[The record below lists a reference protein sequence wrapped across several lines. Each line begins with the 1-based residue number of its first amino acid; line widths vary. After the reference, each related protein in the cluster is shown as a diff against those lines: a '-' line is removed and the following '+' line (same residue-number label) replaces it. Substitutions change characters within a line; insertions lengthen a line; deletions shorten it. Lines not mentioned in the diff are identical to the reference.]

1 MIVINAC
8 NVQIMNATIG
18 ICRETNQIYIFQVLA
33 HLLQNPLEI
42 TLFTFPAMRNP
53 SRAVLFISKLATKSL
68 LMLQR
73 SRSQVPQQRPRPTNL
88 TFWNW
93 TAATQVEQK
102 NLRYNN
108 QWNFSK
114 TCSENMLF
122 YVCNFS
128 FWLEFN
134 YLFFTH
140 CYETFTC
147 TGYGGL
153 SVVIEGPHRSEIE
166 CKHYE
171 NRKYKISYS
180 PHEPGIYILNLRFAD
195 DHLPG
200 NIIGRTFAI

>member
-1 MIVINAC
+1 
-8 NVQIMNATIG
+8 
-18 ICRETNQIYIFQVLA
+18 
-33 HLLQNPLEI
+33 
-42 TLFTFPAMRNP
+42 
-53 SRAVLFISKLATKSL
+53 
-68 LMLQR
+68 
-73 SRSQVPQQRPRPTNL
+73 
-88 TFWNW
+88 
-93 TAATQVEQK
+93 
-102 NLRYNN
+102 
-108 QWNFSK
+108 
-114 TCSENMLF
+114 MLF

-140 CYETFTC
+140 CYETFTS

>member
-1 MIVINAC
+1 MTVINAC
-8 NVQIMNATIG
+8 NVQIMNAYIG
-18 ICRETNQIYIFQVLA
+18 ICCETNQIYIFQVLA

-102 NLRYNN
+102 KSPVLRYNN

-114 TCSENMLF
+114 ICSENILF
-122 YVCNFS
+122 Y
-128 FWLEFN
+128 
-134 YLFFTH
+134 
-140 CYETFTC
+140 
-147 TGYGGL
+147 
-153 SVVIEGPHRSEIE
+153 
-166 CKHYE
+166 
-171 NRKYKISYS
+171 
-180 PHEPGIYILNLRFAD
+180 
-195 DHLPG
+195 
-200 NIIGRTFAI
+200 IIM

>member
-1 MIVINAC
+1 MTVINAC
-8 NVQIMNATIG
+8 NVQIMNAYIG

-102 NLRYNN
+102 NHRRFDTIINEISVKHVARICYFMYVISAFR
-108 QWNFSK
+108 WISITFFSLIAMKLSFAQDMAAWVSSLKDHIARRLNANTMK
-114 TCSENMLF
+114 TES
-122 YVCNFS
+122 
-128 FWLEFN
+128 
-134 YLFFTH
+134 
-140 CYETFTC
+140 
-147 TGYGGL
+147 
-153 SVVIEGPHRSEIE
+153 I
-166 CKHYE
+166 
-171 NRKYKISYS
+171 
-180 PHEPGIYILNLRFAD
+180 RFHTVHMNPAS
-195 DHLPG
+195 
-200 NIIGRTFAI
+200 TS

>member
-1 MIVINAC
+1 MTVINAC
-8 NVQIMNATIG
+8 NVQIMNANIG

-102 NLRYNN
+102 NHRRFDTIINEISVKHVARICYFIYVISGFD
-108 QWNFSK
+108 WNSITFFSLIAMK
-114 TCSENMLF
+114 
-122 YVCNFS
+122 
-128 FWLEFN
+128 
-134 YLFFTH
+134 
-140 CYETFTC
+140 
-147 TGYGGL
+147 L
-153 SVVIEGPHRSEIE
+153 S
-166 CKHYE
+166 
-171 NRKYKISYS
+171 
-180 PHEPGIYILNLRFAD
+180 LAQD
-195 DHLPG
+195 M
-200 NIIGRTFAI
+200 AA

>member
-1 MIVINAC
+1 MTVINAC
-8 NVQIMNATIG
+8 NVQIMNAYIG

-33 HLLQNPLEI
+33 PLLQNPLEI

-53 SRAVLFISKLATKSL
+53 SRAVLFISKLVTKSL

-102 NLRYNN
+102 KSPALRYIN

-122 YVCNFS
+122 YICNFR
-128 FWLEFN
+128 FWLDLI

-140 CYETFTC
+140 C

-200 NIIGRTFAI
+200 NMIGRTFAI

>member
-1 MIVINAC
+1 MTVINAC
-8 NVQIMNATIG
+8 NVQIMNAYIG

-53 SRAVLFISKLATKSL
+53 SRAVLFISKLVTKSL

-93 TAATQVEQK
+93 TAATQVEHK
-102 NLRYNN
+102 KSPVLRYIN
-108 QWNFSK
+108 QWNFSQ

-128 FWLEFN
+128 FWLDLI

-140 CYETFTC
+140 C

>member
-1 MIVINAC
+1 MTVINAC
-8 NVQIMNATIG
+8 NVQIMNAYIG

-102 NLRYNN
+102 NHRRFDTIINEISVKHVARICYFMYVISAFDWNSITFFHSLL
-108 QWNFSK
+108 WNFH
-114 TCSENMLF
+114 LHRI
-122 YVCNFS
+122 
-128 FWLEFN
+128 WRLECR
-134 YLFFTH
+134 H
-140 CYETFTC
+140 W
-147 TGYGGL
+147 
-153 SVVIEGPHRSEIE
+153 
-166 CKHYE
+166 
-171 NRKYKISYS
+171 
-180 PHEPGIYILNLRFAD
+180 
-195 DHLPG
+195 
-200 NIIGRTFAI
+200 RTTSLGDWMQTLWKQKV

>member
-8 NVQIMNATIG
+8 NVQIMNTY
-18 ICRETNQIYIFQVLA
+18 ICNETNQIYISQVLA

-102 NLRYNN
+102 NHRRFDTIINEISVKHVARICYFYIFVISAFGWILITF
-108 QWNFSK
+108 FSLIAMK
-114 TCSENMLF
+114 
-122 YVCNFS
+122 
-128 FWLEFN
+128 
-134 YLFFTH
+134 
-140 CYETFTC
+140 
-147 TGYGGL
+147 L
-153 SVVIEGPHRSEIE
+153 S
-166 CKHYE
+166 
-171 NRKYKISYS
+171 
-180 PHEPGIYILNLRFAD
+180 LAQD
-195 DHLPG
+195 M
-200 NIIGRTFAI
+200 AA

>member
-1 MIVINAC
+1 
-8 NVQIMNATIG
+8 MNANIG

-53 SRAVLFISKLATKSL
+53 SRAVLFISKLVTKSL

-102 NLRYNN
+102 NHRRFDTIINEISVKHVARICYFIWL
-108 QWNFSK
+108 
-114 TCSENMLF
+114 
-122 YVCNFS
+122 CNFS
-128 FWLEFN
+128 FWLDFN
-134 YLFFTH
+134 YHFFTH

-200 NIIGRTFAI
+200 NMIGRTFAI